1 MRLRVPT
8 TSQPFAETATRLNEE
23 TLKQEADSPFD
34 AALAVALAR
43 RGMSAREVC
52 PPGDALA
59 RRVLEEYGAMFLA
72 AETVRVPPRCVF
84 SGERQVEDF
93 QRRATWRA
101 EEFGEDVVELQPAA
115 MSALLGAR
123 AEAEAEGLSVT
134 PRGGREAA

>member
-23 TLKQEADSPFD
+23 TLKQEAGSPFD
-34 AALAVALAR
+34 AALAAALAR

-72 AETVRVPPRCVF
+72 AETVRVPPRHRILV
-84 SGERQVEDF
+84 
-93 QRRATWRA
+93 RARPPH
-101 EEFGEDVVELQPAA
+101 G
-115 MSALLGAR
+115 
-123 AEAEAEGLSVT
+123 
-134 PRGGREAA
+134 RGGRGPALPLAHRAGRRGARPRRARHLLQHRLHQ